1 MFHPLHTDLQPP
13 ERFTYPFA
21 YEPHP
26 LCLLAAEAVKQ
37 HVAASETLLAD
48 ANRGK
53 MFGVLV
59 CEREGQLGFL
69 AAYSGL
75 LAGRNDW
82 PFFVPPVFDAQQPDG
97 HFKQEERAIS
107 AMQADSE
114 REARKERSQ
123 TLQRWLFSQYQM
135 LNARGERRDLIHLW
149 GDYYQ
154 PRVVKRYPLPP
165 GGTGDCCAPKL
176 LQRAYQL
183 GLRPRCMAEF
193 WWGESPRQEIRHH
206 GAFYPACSGKC
217 KPVLA
222 WMMQGLQVD
231 DNPELEVQQ
240 QLTPRI
246 VYEDEVMLVID
257 KPSGLLSV
265 AGRNS
270 DYSVESLM
278 QQHYPD
284 SHVAHRLDMGTSGLL
299 LVAKNTATYQQLQ
312 QQFIRH
318 EVKKRYLAL
327 LEPPSTHWQPRP
339 QRGTIRLPLRP
350 DIVNRPR
357 QIVDTDHGKQA
368 ITDYEFL
375 SDRLVAL
382 CPHTGRTHQLRVHCA
397 HRDGLGRP
405 IEGDTLY
412 GTNPNATAAFS
423 NSNAQRLMLHASEI
437 WFTHPQTGAPMH
449 FILPFP
455 HDKSHLIYNK

>member
-1 MFHPLHTDLQPP
+1 MFHLLHTHLQPP
-13 ERFTYPFA
+13 GQFTYPFA
-21 YEPHP
+21 YKPHP

-37 HVAASETLLAD
+37 HVEGHATLLAD

-59 CEREGQLGFL
+59 CERNGQLGFL

-107 AMQADSE
+107 AMQGDNE
-114 REARKERSQ
+114 REARKQRSQ
-123 TLQRWLFSQYQM
+123 TLQRWLFGQYRM
-135 LNARGERRDLIHLW
+135 LNAHGERRDLVQLW
-149 GDYYQ
+149 NDYYQ
-154 PRVVKRYPLPP
+154 PRVVRKYPLPP

-206 GAFYPACSGKC
+206 GTFYPACSGKC

-222 WMMQGLQVD
+222 WMLQGLDVEAD
-231 DNPELEVQQ
+231 PELALQRQLQPEV
-240 QLTPRI
+240 
-246 VYEDEVMLVID
+246 VYEDEVMLVVN
-257 KPSGLLSV
+257 KPSGMLSV
-265 AGRNS
+265 AGRND
-270 DYSVESLM
+270 DYSVETLM
-278 QQHYPD
+278 RQRYAD

-299 LVAKNTATYQQLQ
+299 LVAKDMATYQQLQ

-318 EVKKRYLAL
+318 EVRKRYVAL
-327 LEPPSTHWQPRP
+327 LEAAPEHWQRPRK
-339 QRGTIRLPLRP
+339 GTIRLPLRP
-350 DIVNRPR
+350 DMTNRPY
-357 QIVDTDHGKQA
+357 QLVDPEHGKQA
-368 ITDYEFL
+368 VTDYEFL
-375 SDRLVAL
+375 DERLVAL
-382 CPHTGRTHQLRVHCA
+382 MPHTGRTHQLRVHCA
-397 HRDGLGRP
+397 HPDGLGRP

-412 GTNPNATAAFS
+412 GTHPHDNTPATPDAS
-423 NSNAQRLMLHASEI
+423 TRRLMLHAEQI
-437 WFTHPQTGAPMH
+437 WFAHPKTGAPMH
-449 FILPFP
+449 FILPFQ
-455 HDKSHLIYNK
+455 HDKSHLINNK